1 MPRVKIKQ
9 LDDKVATAG
18 LHFGGPRERRKLHP
32 GEVVEIPEG
41 ELLDQLW
48 ATGKLEMTLDPV
60 TRPLD
65 YATPR
70 EAQITAPTYK
80 SRGPHE
86 DAEIAAAH
94 EAVALRLSEAQSN
107 DTTESPAAD
116 EPEAKPTKKVSKK
129 SPNRRASRRARRAH
143 GQEATA

>member
-9 LDDKVATAG
+9 LDDRVATVG
-18 LHFGGPRERRKLHP
+18 LHFGGARERRKLHP

-41 ELLDQLW
+41 DLFEIMW
-48 ATGKLEMTLDPV
+48 ATGKLELTHDPV
-60 TRPLD
+60 NRPLD

-86 DAEIAAAH
+86 DAEIEAALD
-94 EAVALRLSEAQSN
+94 AVAARLSEQES
-107 DTTESPAAD
+107 DVQPKTESPAKD
-116 EPEAKPTKKVSKK
+116 SKPKVKK
-129 SPNRRASRRARRAH
+129 PPANRRAARRARIND

>member
-9 LDDKVATAG
+9 LEDRIATAG

-41 ELLDQLW
+41 ELFDIMW
-48 ATGKLEMTLDPV
+48 ATGKLEMTPDPA

-80 SRGPHE
+80 SRGPDE
-86 DAEIAAAH
+86 DAEIEAALD
-94 EAVALRLSEAQSN
+94 AVAARLAEESDVQPK
-107 DTTESPAAD
+107 TESPAKD
-116 EPEAKPTKKVSKK
+116 SKPKAKKPPV
-129 SPNRRASRRARRAH
+129 NRRAARRARIND